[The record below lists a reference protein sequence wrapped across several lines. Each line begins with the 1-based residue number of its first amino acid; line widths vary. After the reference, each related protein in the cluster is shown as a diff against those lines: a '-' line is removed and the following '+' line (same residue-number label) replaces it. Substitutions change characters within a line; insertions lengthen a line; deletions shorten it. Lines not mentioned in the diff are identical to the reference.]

1 MPVTPTIAE
10 EMPGEAERAELR
22 ETVNRLLRDRCSEA
36 DVRRVME
43 EPAGYDQGLWRDLC
57 EMGLPALALPTE
69 HGGLGYGWAE
79 LAVVLEEMG
88 SFLYPGPFL
97 SSTLAA
103 AAVVELATPQAQAAL
118 LPGLADGTSLLA
130 FAASALYPATPAVAV
145 SSGRGGL
152 TASGELPVV
161 LDVQNAD
168 ALLVLTMTA
177 DGVRL
182 LSLDPAAD
190 GVLVTPLLGMDLTR
204 RLARVDLAN
213 APVADIT
220 RAEADSRDVDRWVAL
235 ALTARAAEQIG
246 GARRALDDT
255 VAYVKTRMQFGRAV
269 GSFQAVKHRC
279 ADLAVDLAEA
289 EAARAAAVES
299 AAAGTPDLLLA
310 RLAASTCADAYLG
323 IARAMVQLH
332 GGVGFTWEHSAHL
345 HLKRAKTSQLLGG
358 SPAVLRRLLGEQLGL
373 RYADTVG

>member
-255 VAYVKTRMQFGRAV
+255 VAYVKTRTQFGRAV